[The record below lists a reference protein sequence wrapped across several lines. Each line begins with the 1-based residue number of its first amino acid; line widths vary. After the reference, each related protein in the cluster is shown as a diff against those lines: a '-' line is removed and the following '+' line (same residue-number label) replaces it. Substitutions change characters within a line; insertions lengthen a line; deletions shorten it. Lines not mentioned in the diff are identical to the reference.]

1 MRLTTCLNLPA
12 PGRRQCL
19 YVGLENA
26 LADTCVFVKQS
37 LDTILCGPLARAP
50 LVPKLRGNF
59 AEFLLRKS
67 LEHLRLLASPTC
79 VGLRYGQQQSWFAKL
94 FSAACVERPLRDLT
108 APSVSPL
115 DYPRGFAYGETSTWL
130 AADNP
135 PTRRRSCSCVPP
147 RTRNGLLLVREC

>member
-1 MRLTTCLNLPA
+1 LRLTTCLNLPA

-37 LDTILCGPLARAP
+37 LDTILCGPLAWAP
-50 LVPKLRGNF
+50 LIPKLRGHF

-79 VGLRYGQQQSWFAKL
+79 VGLRYGQPQSWSTKL
-94 FSAACVERPLRDLT
+94 FLAACINRPLRSLA
-108 APSVSPL
+108 APSASAL
-115 DYPRGFAYGETSTWL
+115 DYPSGFAYRETSTRL

-135 PTRRRSCSCVPP
+135 PTCRRPCSCVPP
-147 RTRNGLLLVREC
+147 WTHNGIRLVREC